1 MMAASDDVTNLPLFV
16 SPTPDYGVGEYAARA
31 ADTDRGESLL
41 AMCER
46 AADAILDVQGTVTAW
61 EIRIALQRIGKL
73 DGTERLDALGGLLG
87 RRMKLV
93 GLEYE
98 RPPKDAAKELP
109 KTHQHLYR
117 RYRRPTTHE
126 ERAARMAEGTE

>member
-1 MMAASDDVTNLPLFV
+1 MMAASDDVTDLPLFV

-31 ADTDRGESLL
+31 SDTDRGESLL

-73 DGTERLDALGGLLG
+73 DGTERLDALGYILRIGSAE
-87 RRMKLV
+87 
-93 GLEYE
+93 EYSNFVQSE
-98 RPPKDAAKELP
+98 VDKWRKVV
-109 KTHQHLYR
+109 KTANVHVD
-117 RYRRPTTHE
+117 
-126 ERAARMAEGTE
+126 